1 MDLQT
6 LLEYAKQYGPV
17 VFIVIIFLVRDWLRE
32 QMTNKREDSLL
43 DRFNKLEAEFRDKML
58 PVIDRATTA
67 ISQNSMM
74 LTNLETRLAW
84 KTAALQHFERVAK
97 ES

>member
-1 MDLQT
+1 MDLAT

-43 DRFNKLEAEFRDKML
+43 DRFNKLEAEFRDKLL

-67 ISQNSMM
+67 ISQNSVM

-84 KTAALQHFERVAK
+84 KTAALQHFEHVSKGR
-97 ES
+97 